1 MSLTFFFIN
10 TKISIISPINTK
22 NTSFLLLLVIKDL
35 SFNIL
40 HSLYISLKLLSFY
53 IHSFISLSFIYTL
66 LYFLIFKFIYKN
78 LNLLRNLLFYYLYF
92 FLLSFHL
99 YCITLQ
105 SFPQDF
111 IMYDNYIL
119 SYKQFAYA
127 VNINNLETLINDTF
141 QHYNIL
147 F

>member
-1 MSLTFFFIN
+1 MKCTLFYILLFFI
-10 TKISIISPINTK
+10 K
-22 NTSFLLLLVIKDL
+22 
-35 SFNIL
+35 
-40 HSLYISLKLLSFY
+40 
-53 IHSFISLSFIYTL
+53 SFIFSL
-66 LYFLIFKFIYKN
+66 
-78 LNLLRNLLFYYLYF
+78 F

-105 SFPQDF
+105 SFPEDF